1 MPRTSS
7 IRPATALM
15 LYYYMER
22 VGWDGQPRPA
32 SQRRTVGKEWP
43 ESLEPMS
50 DTYADPA
57 FMGPLG

>member
-1 MPRTSS
+1 
-7 IRPATALM
+7 M

-22 VGWDGQPRPA
+22 VGWDGQPRPVN
-32 SQRRTVGKEWP
+32 QRRVVGKDWP
-43 ESLEPMS
+43 ESLEAMS